1 MKAVNNLK
9 EGDYI
14 AFGFNYNGGT
24 PTKIIVSNITSIHKD
39 KVLVHFLYGHHSL
52 AEYIPLN
59 EIIAIGNPE
68 GKSTLEGWRGKY
80 DVLLLDHPLLK
91 SARKKNKNR

>member
-1 MKAVNNLK
+1 MKTTNTLT
-9 EGDYI
+9 EEDYI

-24 PTKIIVSNITSIHKD
+24 PTEIIVSNITSIHKD

-68 GKSTLEGWRGKY
+68 GKSTLDGWGGKY
-80 DVLLLDHPLLK
+80 DVLLSNHPLLK
-91 SARKKNKNR
+91 SARRKIKNR